1 MNNCFLDID
10 YARINKKTQ
19 QVGGDVFLSRK
30 DKAEGRSVSVLS
42 DGLGS
47 GIKAN
52 VLATLTTSMAAG
64 CIEGM
69 ISIER
74 TAEVIMNSLP
84 VCSKRKISYATF
96 TIIDIDFTGNTRI
109 IEYDNPPFLL
119 IRKGELVETP
129 KKRITFNGT
138 EKRNTIYS
146 SSFQLQ
152 ENDRI
157 VVFSDG
163 VPQSGIGNKAFPLGW
178 EFSPAAEWILGV
190 LGKKPALSARELSR
204 AVVNRSV
211 QNDIYTARDDI
222 TCAVLHARRPRKI
235 LIVSGPPLHAE
246 RDRELTDRVT
256 GFQGKIIICGGT
268 TANIISREL
277 GRKIKTDI
285 TSLDSELPPTSKME
299 GIDLVTEGIFTLE
312 RTAKLL
318 EQEEHRIREK
328 NGATEIIE
336 LLRESDE
343 IEFLVG
349 TRINNAH
356 QDPNIPVGLEIRRNI
371 VSRIGKILT
380 EKLLKEVKVSYI

>member
-1 MNNCFLDID
+1 MDNCFLDID

-19 QVGGDVFLSRK
+19 RVGGDVFLSRK
-30 DKAEGRSVSVLS
+30 NKQEGRSVSVLS

-47 GIKAN
+47 GVKAN
-52 VLATLTTSMAAG
+52 VLATLTTTLAAG
-64 CIEGM
+64 CIEGR

-84 VCSKRKISYATF
+84 ICSRRKISYATF
-96 TIIDIDFTGNTRI
+96 TIIDIDYEGKARI

-119 IRKGELVETP
+119 VRKGELIEIP
-129 KKRITFNGT
+129 KKMITFNGVR
-138 EKRNTIYS
+138 EHNTIYS
-146 SSFQLQ
+146 ATFRLQ

-163 VPQSGIGNKAFPLGW
+163 VPQSGIGKKTFPLGW
-178 EFSPAAEWILGV
+178 EMGPATEWVVDQIRREPG
-190 LGKKPALSARELSR
+190 LSARELSR
-204 AVVNRSV
+204 LMVNRSV
-211 QNDIYTARDDI
+211 QNDVYVAGDDI
-222 TCAVLHARRPRKI
+222 TCAVIHARKPRKL
-235 LIVSGPPLHAE
+235 LIVSGPPLNKERDAELAE
-246 RDRELTDRVT
+246 RVAA
-256 GFQGKIIICGGT
+256 FQGRIIISGGT

-277 GRKIKTDI
+277 GREVKTDI
-285 TSLDSELPPTSKME
+285 CRIDTDLPPSSEME

-312 RTAKLL
+312 RTAQLL
-318 EQEEHRIREK
+318 EQEEAEVRQK

-336 LLRESDE
+336 LFRESDE

-371 VSRIGKILT
+371 VNRIGNILSG
-380 EKLLKEVKVSYI
+380 KLLKEVQISYI